1 MSILMVGVLLCVNKM
16 VLTVQISAVTELG
29 NIKLEQQIIK
39 T

>member
-1 MSILMVGVLLCVNKM
+1 MSILMVGVLLRVNKM
-16 VLTVQISAVTELG
+16 VLTVQISAVAELG